1 MDRFQIG
8 VHFLT
13 LAAAF
18 ALAVPIGWDREK
30 RTRSAGLRTFPLVA
44 LASCGFVQ
52 ASESLLAHSPDGM
65 AKVIEGLITGIG
77 FIGGGAILK
86 QGTTVQG
93 TATAAS
99 LWATGA
105 IGVSVGLG
113 SYDVAVTVAVF
124 TFLTLRLLT
133 LVKDEDDLKP
143 GEGGDKSDLPPGLS
157 TTDSPH
163 GLGVL
168 SPTLQ
173 CTRRGSV
180 FRTIVP
186 DAPPNR
192 HVGGELRAKCR
203 RSIRCSLPRLPATY
217 LVSVGRR
224 PLLIAGFSD
233 HRKPN

>member
-1 MDRFQIG
+1 MPRCRVRRGFAAKAFSFQGRALDHFQIG
-8 VHFLT
+8 VHFVA
-13 LAAAF
+13 LATAF

-30 RTRSAGLRTFPLVA
+30 RARSAGLRTFPLVA

-113 SYDVAVTVAVF
+113 SYDVAVIVTV
-124 TFLTLRLLT
+124 LTVVT
-133 LVKDEDDLKP
+133 LW
-143 GEGGDKSDLPPGLS
+143 
-157 TTDSPH
+157 
-163 GLGVL
+163 VL
-168 SPTLQ
+168 SPLK
-173 CTRRGSV
+173 GK
-180 FRTIVP
+180 I
-186 DAPPNR
+186 DAER
-192 HVGGELRAKCR
+192 DSE
-203 RSIRCSLPRLPATY
+203 
-217 LVSVGRR
+217 
-224 PLLIAGFSD
+224 D
-233 HRKPN
+233 

>member
-1 MDRFQIG
+1 LDNFQIG
-8 VHFLT
+8 VHFLA

-30 RTRSAGLRTFPLVA
+30 RARSAGLRTFPLVA
-44 LASCGFVQ
+44 MASCGFVQ
-52 ASESLLAHSPDGM
+52 ASESLLVHSPDGM

-77 FIGGGAILK
+77 IGGGAILK

-133 LVKDEDDLKP
+133 LVKEEGDLKQ
-143 GEGGDKSDLPPGLS
+143 D
-157 TTDSPH
+157 
-163 GLGVL
+163 
-168 SPTLQ
+168 
-173 CTRRGSV
+173 
-180 FRTIVP
+180 
-186 DAPPNR
+186 
-192 HVGGELRAKCR
+192 
-203 RSIRCSLPRLPATY
+203 
-217 LVSVGRR
+217 
-224 PLLIAGFSD
+224 
-233 HRKPN
+233 